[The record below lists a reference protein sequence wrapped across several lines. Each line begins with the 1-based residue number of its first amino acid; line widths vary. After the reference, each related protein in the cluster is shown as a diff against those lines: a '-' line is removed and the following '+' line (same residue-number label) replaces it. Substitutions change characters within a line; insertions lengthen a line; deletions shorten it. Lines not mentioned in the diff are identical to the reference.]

1 MKDKIL
7 NTILTILSLIAV
19 ILLFVFKDNILH
31 VLYVI
36 CTLLFIFGLIFAIKK
51 NKYGLVAI
59 AIGITLSVSLFLYQS
74 NYLDKTH
81 SITFFTALLIGT
93 ITLVSD
99 IFLIVEDMQVAK
111 KYKVLVE
118 ATCIDL
124 EKDPNSKS
132 DVYLPIYGYEYK
144 KKVYEV
150 EFVGYLE
157 KDFPEIGSTRNI
169 RINPE
174 KPTEAYFMPHMQT
187 VLKNI
192 FLSIFLVVVSILVI
206 ISAF

>member
-124 EKDPNSKS
+124 EKD
-132 DVYLPIYGYEYK
+132 
-144 KKVYEV
+144 
-150 EFVGYLE
+150 
-157 KDFPEIGSTRNI
+157 FPEIGSTRNI

-174 KPTEAYFMPHMQT
+174 NPTEAYFMPHMQT